1 MKLLEGSKGFTLI
14 EAIVVI
20 SVLAILAGTLIPLAI
35 KNIEDSKISAT
46 TEDTRTLA
54 SSVTN
59 FISNTGRF
67 PIRNGSG
74 SDQLLALYSG
84 SWSDLPQQS
93 LPNGT
98 FTSPGSGWSDGTW
111 SDSIFN
117 HLVSN
122 GGDRYPAWNPSARSG
137 WHGPYLAKNGLD
149 PWGNSYLIGVIGF
162 WYKDTNP
169 TYDKVW
175 ILSAGPDRTVQTS
188 NQVSSLAGDDIGL
201 IIYIHD

>member
-1 MKLLEGSKGFTLI
+1 MKFLKDNKGFTLI

-46 TEDTRTLA
+46 TEDVRTLA

-59 FISNTGRF
+59 FISNTGRY
-67 PIRNGSG
+67 PIRNSGG

-84 SWSDLPQQS
+84 TWSDLPQQS
-93 LPNGT
+93 LPAGT
-98 FTSPGSGWSDGTW
+98 FTSPGGGWTDGTS
-111 SDSIFN
+111 SDSMLN

-122 GGDRYPAWNPSARSG
+122 GGNRYPAWSPTTRTG

-175 ILSAGPDRTVQTS
+175 ILSAGPDSTVQTS
-188 NQVSSLAGDDIGL
+188 NQDSTLSGDDLGL

>member
-1 MKLLEGSKGFTLI
+1 MKFLKDNKGFTLI

-46 TEDTRTLA
+46 TEDVRTLA

-59 FISNTGRF
+59 FISNTGRY
-67 PIRNGSG
+67 PIRNSGG

-84 SWSDLPQQS
+84 TWSDLPQQS
-93 LPNGT
+93 LPAGT
-98 FTSPGSGWSDGTW
+98 FTSPGGGWTDGTS
-111 SDSIFN
+111 SDSMLN

-122 GGDRYPAWNPSARSG
+122 GGNRYPAWSPTTRIG

-149 PWGNSYLIGVIGF
+149 PWGNSYLLGVIGF

-175 ILSAGPDRTVQTS
+175 ILSAGPDSTVQTS
-188 NQVSSLAGDDIGL
+188 NQDSTLSNDDIGL

>member
-1 MKLLEGSKGFTLI
+1 MKCLKENKGFTLI

-46 TEDTRTLA
+46 TEDVRTLA

-59 FISNTGRF
+59 FISNTGRY
-67 PIRNGSG
+67 PIRNSGG

-84 SWSDLPQQS
+84 TWSDLPQQS
-93 LPNGT
+93 LPAGT
-98 FTSPGSGWSDGTW
+98 FTSPGGGWTDGTS
-111 SDSIFN
+111 SDSMLN

-122 GGDRYPAWNPSARSG
+122 GGNRYPAWSPTTRIG

-149 PWGNSYLIGVIGF
+149 PWGNSYLLGVIGF

-175 ILSAGPDRTVQTS
+175 ILSAGPDSTVQTS
-188 NQVSSLAGDDIGL
+188 NQDSTLSNDDIGL

>member
-1 MKLLEGSKGFTLI
+1 MRLLEQNKGFTLI

-35 KNIEDSKISAT
+35 KNIEDSKVSAS
-46 TEDTRTLA
+46 TEDIRTLA

-59 FISNTGRF
+59 FIANTGTF
-67 PIRNGSG
+67 PIRNSG
-74 SDQLLALYSG
+74 SSDSLLALYSG
-84 SWSDLPQQS
+84 SWTNLPQQS
-93 LPNGT
+93 LPSGT
-98 FTSPGSGWSDGTW
+98 FTSPGSGWSDGTF
-111 SDSIFN
+111 SDSIDN

-122 GGDRYPAWNPSARSG
+122 GGSRYPVWDSSARIG

-188 NQVSSLAGDDIGL
+188 NQVGTLAGDDIGL

>member
-1 MKLLEGSKGFTLI
+1 MNYIEDSRGFTLI

-46 TEDTRTLA
+46 TEDVRTLA
-54 SSVTN
+54 AAVTN
-59 FISNTGRF
+59 FIANAGSP
-67 PIRNGSG
+67 PIRNSG
-74 SDQLLALYSG
+74 GTDQLMALYSG
-84 SWSDLPQQS
+84 AWSNVPQQS
-93 LPNGT
+93 LPGGT
-98 FTSPGSGWSDGTW
+98 FTSPGGGWADGTY
-111 SDSIFN
+111 SDSIGN

-122 GGDRYPAWNPSARSG
+122 GGGRYPSWDTSTRIG

-162 WYKDTNP
+162 WYADTNP

-188 NQVSSLAGDDIGL
+188 NQDSELSGDDVGL
-201 IIYIHD
+201 IVYIHD

>member
-1 MKLLEGSKGFTLI
+1 MKGVSEPKGFTLI

-35 KNIEDSKISAT
+35 KNIEDSKISAA
-46 TEDTRTLA
+46 TEDIRTLA

-59 FISNTGRF
+59 FISNTGRY
-67 PIRNGSG
+67 PMRNASS

-84 SWSDLPQQS
+84 AWTNLPQQS
-93 LPNGT
+93 LPSGT
-98 FTSPGSGWSDGTW
+98 FTTPGGGWSDGTW
-111 SDSIFN
+111 SDSIAN

-122 GGDRYPAWNPSARSG
+122 GGSRYPTWDPSTRAG

-162 WYKDTNP
+162 WYKTTNP
-169 TYDKVW
+169 AFDKVW
-175 ILSAGPDRTVQTS
+175 IVSAGPDRTVQTS
-188 NQVSSLAGDDIGL
+188 NQSSTLTGDDVGL
-201 IIYIHD
+201 LIYIHD

>member
-1 MKLLEGSKGFTLI
+1 MKLLKESKGFTLI

-46 TEDTRTLA
+46 TEDIRTLA

-67 PIRNGSG
+67 PIRNGSS

-84 SWSDLPQQS
+84 SWPDLPQQS

-111 SDSIFN
+111 SDSIVN
-117 HLVSN
+117 HFVSN
-122 GGDRYPAWNPSARSG
+122 GGDRYPAWNPSTRSG

-149 PWGNSYLIGVIGF
+149 PWGHSYLIGVIGF

-169 TYDKVW
+169 IYDKVW
-175 ILSAGPDRTVQTS
+175 ILSAGPDRTMQTS
-188 NQVSSLAGDDIGL
+188 NQSSTLSGDDIGL

>member
-1 MKLLEGSKGFTLI
+1 MKLLKENKGFTLI

-46 TEDTRTLA
+46 TEDIRTLA

-59 FISNTGRF
+59 FIANTGSS
-67 PIRNGSG
+67 PIRNSGG
-74 SDQLLALYSG
+74 SDQLMALYSG
-84 SWSDLPQQS
+84 AWSNLPQQS
-93 LPNGT
+93 LPSGT
-98 FTSPGSGWSDGTW
+98 FTSPGSGWSDGTY
-111 SDSIFN
+111 SDSMLN

-122 GGDRYPAWNPSARSG
+122 GGGRYPAWDTSTRIG

-188 NQVSSLAGDDIGL
+188 NQVSTLSGDDVGL